1 MIIPQCQL
9 DSTASTY
16 WYHWCTIQQLWHAP
30 HLVKGCQLPR
40 NKSRVRDAV
49 CNRCRFGG
57 WILLNLW
64 GAPSKCHEDMWIHV
78 LENGCI
84 PLLLLLY
91 TFLMPSNNCLGE
103 SSVKVPTF
111 ATGFFKVL
119 RSQWTAEYFTRVEPT
134 FPPRHV
140 YSSMPLSNWTTL
152 SFNMTRPHSSWCVR
166 LFGANLGFWHLS
178 YIYIYII
185 YAIERSRSK
194 TPSLYDMLYIQRYDI
209 WFSLASIK
217 GCKQVQDIWGCPLD
231 MISKQFACRLTLL
244 QSSAKLTTCSH
255 FSYWKR
261 WISGPCPW

>member
-178 YIYIYII
+178 YIYI
-185 YAIERSRSK
+185 
-194 TPSLYDMLYIQRYDI
+194 
-209 WFSLASIK
+209 
-217 GCKQVQDIWGCPLD
+217 
-231 MISKQFACRLTLL
+231 
-244 QSSAKLTTCSH
+244 
-255 FSYWKR
+255 SYMQ
-261 WISGPCPW
+261 